1 MEEPQVEEKVWGAGP
16 RGPGGEWSHPSRR
29 EGGAQWVGPSRF
41 PPLAA
46 EARLSPGCVRGSMGS
61 QRRGARSLR
70 GREGAAPTKC
80 VADKCFDPL
89 VRKCVDCRLLRTP
102 EPRPA
107 AGPGSLAPGTALQP
121 QESVGAGAA
130 AETEAEAALPLPALL
145 FGAPALLGLAL
156 ALVLVGLLSWR
167 WRRRRRLRAAAPPGD
182 PDPHP
187 HEPLDDVIIHPPKP
201 LDATAP
207 VWPPPRE
214 DPANTPPAHSVP
226 VPATELGSTELVT
239 TKTAGPEQQ

>member
-1 MEEPQVEEKVWGAGP
+1 
-16 RGPGGEWSHPSRR
+16 
-29 EGGAQWVGPSRF
+29 
-41 PPLAA
+41 
-46 EARLSPGCVRGSMGS
+46 MGS
-61 QRRGARSLR
+61 KRRGARSLR
-70 GREGAAPTKC
+70 GRDGPAPTQC
-80 VADKCFDPL
+80 VQAECFDPL
-89 VRKCVDCRLLRTP
+89 VRNCVACKLFRTS

-107 AGPGSLAPGTALQP
+107 GASSLAPGTALQP
-121 QESVGAGAA
+121 QESVGPGTAA
-130 AETEAEAALPLPALL
+130 EAEAALPLPALL

-167 WRRRRRLRAAAPPGD
+167 RRRRRLRAAAPPGA
-182 PDPHP
+182 PDPHAHP
-187 HEPLDDVIIHPPKP
+187 HEPLDNVIVLPPGP

-207 VWPPPRE
+207 VWPPTGE

>member
-1 MEEPQVEEKVWGAGP
+1 
-16 RGPGGEWSHPSRR
+16 
-29 EGGAQWVGPSRF
+29 
-41 PPLAA
+41 
-46 EARLSPGCVRGSMGS
+46 MGS

-102 EPRPA
+102 EPRP
-107 AGPGSLAPGTALQP
+107 GKSRP
-121 QESVGAGAA
+121 
-130 AETEAEAALPLPALL
+130 ALPAGQRGSPGEGEEVPAT
-145 FGAPALLGLAL
+145 
-156 ALVLVGLLSWR
+156 
-167 WRRRRRLRAAAPPGD
+167 AAPP
-182 PDPHP
+182 PLSKRHRAPTLLP
-187 HEPLDDVIIHPPKP
+187 SPCAPQPLDDVIIHPPKP